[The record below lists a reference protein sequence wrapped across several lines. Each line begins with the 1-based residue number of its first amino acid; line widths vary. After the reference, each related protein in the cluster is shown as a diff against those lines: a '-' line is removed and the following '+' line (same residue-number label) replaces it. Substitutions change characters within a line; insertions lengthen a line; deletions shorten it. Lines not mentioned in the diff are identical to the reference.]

1 MKYFGVLLILFSWMY
16 TFCSGSKKMERS
28 ADVENEIKTNS
39 IVSWTFHDL
48 KNQAQITNDKNE
60 QALVDSFMNIKSNK
74 GFPLIEDSLCHFIYQ
89 SDHIS
94 SFLVA
99 GDFNGWNP
107 QTDSSSQLQGT
118 NLHYISKKFPLDAR
132 LDYKMILGSEWILD
146 PLNPKIIW
154 GGFGPNSEIAMPEY
168 QQPWEIELNDSIPQ
182 CTFLEHLFES
192 EILGN
197 ERNVK
202 VYLPPGYDKA
212 ADHYPSLYVNDG
224 GEYLQ
229 LGSMVNIL
237 NNLQCASLI
246 ASLIVI
252 FVDPVERMKEYALN
266 EKYLEMLEKELIPFI
281 DSNYRTIQKS
291 EGRGMIG
298 VSLGGLTSLY
308 AGLQLSDLIGKVA
321 GQSSAIQWDNQ
332 KILQLYQ
339 EYPLRDLQIY
349 LDWGTYE
356 GLDSLSHRFVQ
367 LLQEKGYSVNY
378 KIYNEGH
385 SWGNWRAHID
395 EILKTFWEYKRE

>member
-378 KIYNEGH
+378 NIYNEGH